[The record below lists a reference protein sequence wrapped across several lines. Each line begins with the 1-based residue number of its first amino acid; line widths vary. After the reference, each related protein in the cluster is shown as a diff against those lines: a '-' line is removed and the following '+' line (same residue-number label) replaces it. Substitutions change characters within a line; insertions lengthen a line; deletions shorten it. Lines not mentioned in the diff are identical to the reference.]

1 MTVES
6 ESPAQQLTVDSDYIT
21 TLDPALSGSGWV
33 SGHFVQLG
41 YQIADC
47 CAGFSWS
54 FVLTCIILFL
64 INLIPGLHLRVSPE
78 EEELGIDDVQ
88 LGEFA
93 YDYVE
98 VQRHTAET
106 SLSDSV
112 GGAPASSRNSQTEKN
127 GNIV

>member
-1 MTVES
+1 MH
-6 ESPAQQLTVDSDYIT
+6 LLIFYSDYIT
-21 TLDPALSGSGWV
+21 SLDPSLSGAGWI
-33 SGHFVQLG
+33 SHHYVQLG

-64 INLIPGLHLRVSPE
+64 INLIPGLHLRVSAE
-78 EEELGIDDVQ
+78 DEELGIDDVQ

-106 SLSDSV
+106 SLSE
-112 GGAPASSRNSQTEKN
+112 GAPVSSRNSQTEKN
-127 GNIV
+127 GDIV

>member
-1 MTVES
+1 M
-6 ESPAQQLTVDSDYIT
+6 A
-21 TLDPALSGSGWV
+21 GSGWV
-33 SGHFVQLG
+33 NRNFVQLG

-64 INLIPGLHLRVSPE
+64 INLIPGLKLRVEAE
-78 EEELGIDDVQ
+78 EEELGIDDCQ

-98 VQRHTAET
+98 LQRHTVDT
-106 SLSDSV
+106 HTD
-112 GGAPASSRNSQTEKN
+112 GIPGATVSSKNSHEKS
-127 GNIV
+127 GEVV

>member
-1 MTVES
+1 M
-6 ESPAQQLTVDSDYIT
+6 
-21 TLDPALSGSGWV
+21 
-33 SGHFVQLG
+33 QLG

-64 INLIPGLHLRVSPE
+64 INLIPGLKLRVDAVDE
-78 EEELGIDDVQ
+78 DLGIDDAQ

-98 VQRHTAET
+98 LQRHTTDTQVSEEMAGHPTSSKNSQNEKGAET
-106 SLSDSV
+106 V
-112 GGAPASSRNSQTEKN
+112 
-127 GNIV
+127 

>member
-1 MTVES
+1 MFYVLL
-6 ESPAQQLTVDSDYIT
+6 LTFYSDYIT
-21 TLDPALSGSGWV
+21 SLDPSLSGAGWI
-33 SGHFVQLG
+33 SHHYVQLG

-64 INLIPGLHLRVSPE
+64 INLIPGLHLRVSAE
-78 EEELGIDDVQ
+78 DEELGIDDVQ

-98 VQRHTAET
+98 VQRHTVET
-106 SLSDSV
+106 SLSSEAV
-112 GGAPASSRNSQTEKN
+112 GGAPVSSSRNSHTEKN
-127 GNIV
+127 GEIV